1 MDLGA
6 RNAGLSRLS
15 TALLLTAAIALGGC
29 ATGDK
34 TTGSKPTANRHAYSG
49 QTPDFAVSGTR
60 VAVVAVRD
68 ARSYVMSG
76 RWAPEFAGVTR
87 GGFGNPVDVLTESG
101 NPLAVDFGTTITA
114 ALKAKGF
121 KATALEGSVPG
132 SAEGI
137 AAVLKKAGAE
147 RLVVVLIEVWRSDT
161 VVNTT
166 LDYGLDLQVYDGAG
180 KVLGA
185 TQLTGHQD
193 LGGDAAN
200 PTGHARTAVPA
211 AYRKILEQLFSAEPI
226 AASLK

>member
-1 MDLGA
+1 MKKLATTMLLG
-6 RNAGLSRLS
+6 
-15 TALLLTAAIALGGC
+15 AAIALGGC
-29 ATGDK
+29 ATG
-34 TTGSKPTANRHAYSG
+34 TKPTGNKHAYSG

-101 NPLAVDFGTTITA
+101 NPLAVDFGTTIAA

-121 KATALEGSVPG
+121 KATVLEGSVPG
-132 SAEGI
+132 NAEEI
-137 AAVLKKAGAE
+137 ASVLKKAGAE
-147 RLVVVLIEVWRSDT
+147 RLVVVLIEEWRSDT
-161 VVNTT
+161 FVNTT
-166 LDYGLDLQVYDGAG
+166 LDYGLDLQVYDDSG

-185 TQLTGHQD
+185 TQLTGRQD
-193 LGGDAAN
+193 LGGDAAD
-200 PTGHARTAVPA
+200 PAGHARTAVPA
-211 AYRKILEQLFSAEPI
+211 AYRRILEQLFSAEPI